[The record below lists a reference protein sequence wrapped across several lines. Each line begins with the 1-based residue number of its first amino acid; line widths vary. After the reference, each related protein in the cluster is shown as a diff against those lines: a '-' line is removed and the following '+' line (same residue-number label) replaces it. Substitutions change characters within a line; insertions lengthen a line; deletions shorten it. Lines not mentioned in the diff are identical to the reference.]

1 MKKLV
6 LLITLIFMSM
16 SLSAQESEVI
26 KGDFIHS
33 VYFWLKN
40 PDSQDDRAAF
50 EKSLKKFINS
60 SKVIVS
66 KHIGVP
72 ASTNREVIDNTY
84 TYSLII
90 SFKNKEMHDKYQE
103 EEVHKTFISESQDL
117 WKKVLIYDSINTLE

>member
-6 LLITLIFMSM
+6 LLLTLIFMTM

-40 PDSQDDRAAF
+40 PESQADRAAF

-60 SKVIVS
+60 SKVIIS

-103 EEVHKTFISESQDL
+103 EDVHKTFIEESQNL
-117 WKKVLIYDSINTLE
+117 WQKVLIYDSESIIE

>member
-1 MKKLV
+1 MKKLI
-6 LLITLIFMSM
+6 LLLTLIFMSM

-40 PDSQDDRAAF
+40 PDSQADRDAF

-60 SKVIVS
+60 SKFITA
-66 KHIGVP
+66 KHIGMP

-84 TYSLII
+84 TYSLIL
-90 SFKNKEMHDKYQE
+90 SFKNKEMQDKYQE
-103 EEVHKTFISESQDL
+103 EDVHKTFIGESQNL

>member
-1 MKKLV
+1 
-6 LLITLIFMSM
+6 M

-40 PDSQDDRAAF
+40 PDSQADRAAF

-60 SKVIVS
+60 SKVIIS

-84 TYSLII
+84 TYSLIV

-103 EEVHKTFISESQDL
+103 EDVHKTFIGESQNL
-117 WKKVLIYDSINTLE
+117 WKKVLIYDSISTSE